1 MEKFIS
7 SFSIKTD
14 LQKIFRFHLDP
25 KNLKLVSTPGM
36 NLKIIQ
42 HQSPLEKNSEVKLKF
57 DIFPF
62 IPMEWNLI
70 IEDLVENELIVDLQT
85 KGPFKYWRH
94 QHRFKQLFDGT
105 VVMTDEIEYD
115 LGLLG
120 KILKPLINWRL
131 NKMFKFRYK
140 IIESLFGG

>member
-14 LQKIFRFHLDP
+14 LEKIFRFHLDP

-57 DIFPF
+57 YIFPF

-85 KGPFKYWRH
+85 KGPFKYWKH

-120 KILKPLINWRL
+120 KIFKPLINWRL

>member
-42 HQSPLEKNSEVKLKF
+42 HQFPLEKNSEVKLKF

-94 QHRFKQLFDGT
+94 QHRFQA
-105 VVMTDEIEYD
+105 VI
-115 LGLLG
+115 
-120 KILKPLINWRL
+120 
-131 NKMFKFRYK
+131 
-140 IIESLFGG
+140 